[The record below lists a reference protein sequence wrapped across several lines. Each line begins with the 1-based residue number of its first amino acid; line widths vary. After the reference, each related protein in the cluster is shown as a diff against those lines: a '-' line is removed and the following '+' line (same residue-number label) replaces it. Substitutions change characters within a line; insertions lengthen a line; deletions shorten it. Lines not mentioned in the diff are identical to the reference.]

1 MSTKRY
7 TSYGSNKWGIVDGG
21 LSTYEDR
28 YIEKSTG
35 SKLVSI
41 IGLLIVIAVIIFCVK
56 WFASAAL
63 VAAIVP
69 GNPFDESQKDDDLW
83 RIILGIIGVIVLL
96 VGLPLSFILA

>member
-7 TSYGSNKWGIVDGG
+7 TSYGSNKWGIVDGE

-28 YIEKSTG
+28 YTEKRTG
-35 SKLVSI
+35 SKLGAV
-41 IGLLIVIAVIIFCVK
+41 IGLILVILVIVFCVK

-69 GNPFDESQKDDDLW
+69 GNPFDEGQQDDDLW
-83 RIILGIIGVIVLL
+83 RLILGGIGIV
-96 VGLPLSFILA
+96 ILALLPFTVF